1 MSWTDEQLRRFRAE
15 MNTLG
20 DEGCWFLSEREDPI
34 VMKESDSVQRP
45 PSCDLVEQ
53 ETRPVLSYA
62 SSLEPRV
69 CCKYVE

>member
-34 VMKESDSVQRP
+34 VMKESDSVQSPRAVTWW
-45 PSCDLVEQ
+45 SRKHDGFLA
-53 ETRPVLSYA
+53 TRPAWNLVSA
-62 SSLEPRV
+62 V
-69 CCKYVE
+69 NM